1 MYGMKYRFQEAALDD
16 KGGGGADAA
25 AAAANK
31 GGAANGEW
39 LKPFGE
45 HAKAF
50 EGVKDPAD
58 LATRWTATTAELKT
72 LKEKGSSFDFKKEL
86 GGEDE
91 KATKFLSRF
100 TDPKAFMKS
109 VLEAQGKISAGD
121 FAKPLAKDASP
132 EQVTAYR
139 VANGIP
145 EKPEGYLEKLPDGLV
160 IGEDDQAAFTA
171 VAKELHGLNA
181 PPAVMHALA
190 KWYFADQEAQAAAV
204 VTMDKTHLTERTSAL
219 KEAWGA
225 HYQDNVA
232 ITMNHLEGLGT
243 QKNTFLNA
251 RLPDGR
257 LLVNSPEIMQ
267 FLASQARAIDPTA
280 GLMPPGSEGNIQS
293 LDTEIAGIEK
303 LMRTDRKAYNAD
315 TKKQERLRQ
324 LYDARTKLQARK

>member
-1 MYGMKYRFQEAALDD
+1 MLINRFRLQEAALDD
-16 KGGGGADAA
+16 KGGGGDDKNQQQQ
-25 AAAANK
+25 AANT
-31 GGAANGEW
+31 EW

-50 EGVKDPAD
+50 EGVKDAAD

-91 KATKFLSRF
+91 AVGKLLARYTDGKAVG
-100 TDPKAFMKS
+100 KAL
-109 VLEAQGKISAGD
+109 LEAQTKIRTGD
-121 FAKPLAKDASP
+121 FAKPLAKDAKP
-132 EQVTAYR
+132 EEVTAWR
-139 VANGIP
+139 AANGIP
-145 EKPEGYLEKLPDGLV
+145 EKAEGYFEKLPDGLV
-160 IGEDDQAAFTA
+160 IGKDDQPFLLEYGKILHEHNGPPTP
-171 VAKELHGLNA
+171 EL
-181 PPAVMHALA
+181 MHKLLTHH
-190 KWYFADQEAQAAAV
+190 FADQEAQAAAV

-243 QKNTFLNA
+243 QKNTFLTA
-251 RLPDGR
+251 RMPDGR

-293 LDTEIAGIEK
+293 LDTEIADIEK